1 MGFMVSLAGYKNAS
15 LKPADATA
23 ISKLASAIL
32 LAAAITGINSGIA
45 AYHISSDMEPI
56 PKLIVT
62 GIATL
67 LAILIV
73 LIVDRTMIYFT
84 DIKSN
89 VSKFSKLIF
98 LLVRIIFVL
107 AIGSVTTSAI
117 IPVIFKNALEVQA
130 NKLSTKYAMED
141 KAQQQDLYDMPQRK
155 NTIEQ
160 QKLEKRRIENHLQN
174 LPIRVINSKD
184 EFESC
189 EKNYSQSNSE
199 NYKKISNSKCADL
212 RNAYLSMLAEYQD
225 PWKRKLFEVDQKIIT
240 NEKEFGL
247 IEKKINLNIEKNYEL
262 SQAKLDFNSP
272 QVIDSF
278 LKENKSAAFKAY
290 SILILLCL
298 LEMAP
303 LGLKMFLG
311 QTAYGMEIE
320 ADNRLKKLKHEDDVF
335 HAEAGLLHRKQTHE
349 KFAQY
354 VSDMPSNHQH
364 IQDLYEAGSEGETQL
379 VKLKTALNAI
389 KESVAIKDEIERIK
403 VNNPRFSKDIDE
415 LFTSIVIKPATA

>member
-1 MGFMVSLAGYKNAS
+1 MGIMVSLAGYKSAN

-45 AYHISSDMEPI
+45 AYHISSDMELI

-62 GIATL
+62 GMASL

-89 VSKFSKLIF
+89 VGKFSKIIF

-130 NKLSTKYAMED
+130 NKLSTKYAIED

-160 QKLEKRRIENHLQN
+160 QKLEKRRIENHMQN
-174 LPIRVINSKD
+174 LPIQVINSKD

-189 EKNYSQSNSE
+189 EKNYPPSSSE
-199 NYKKISNSKCADL
+199 VFQKISSSRCADL
-212 RNAYLSMLAEYQD
+212 KNAYLSLLVEYQE
-225 PWKRKLFEVDQKIIT
+225 PWKRKIFEVDQKIIT

-247 IEKKINLNIEKNYEL
+247 IEKKINSNIEKNYEL
-262 SQAKLDFNSP
+262 SQNKLDFNSP
-272 QVIDSF
+272 QVIDLF
-278 LKENKSAAFKAY
+278 LKENKSAAFKTY

-320 ADNRLKKLKHEDDVF
+320 ADNRLKKIKVEDDVF
-335 HAEAGLLHRKQTHE
+335 QAEAGHLHRKQTHE
-349 KFAQY
+349 KFTQY
-354 VSDMPSNHQH
+354 VSEMPSNHQH

-389 KESVAIKDEIERIK
+389 KESIAIKDEIERIK
-403 VNNPRFSKDIDE
+403 ENNPSFSKDIDE
-415 LFTSIVIKPATA
+415 LYAAIVIKPVTA